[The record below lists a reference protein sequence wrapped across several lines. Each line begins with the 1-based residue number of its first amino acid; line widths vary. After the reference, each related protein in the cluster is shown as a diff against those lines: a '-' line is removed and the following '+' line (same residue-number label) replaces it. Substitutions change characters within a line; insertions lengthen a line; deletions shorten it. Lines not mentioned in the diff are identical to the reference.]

1 MDLAPSASVVA
12 HNPHMGIETPGK
24 ELVDRLRG
32 HWPGLLAIYCFG
44 SRASGHARSDSDLD
58 LAVLSERRL
67 DPVDVWEVASAIA
80 SETGIDVDLVDLRAA
95 TTVMQHQV
103 VSTGRRLYARPL
115 QAALWEAMVL
125 SEKTRLDEARAGL
138 IRDVLERGTVHG
150 R

>member
-1 MDLAPSASVVA
+1 M
-12 HNPHMGIETPGK
+12 
-24 ELVDRLRG
+24 
-32 HWPGLLAIYCFG
+32 
-44 SRASGHARSDSDLD
+44 
-58 LAVLSERRL
+58 SERRL

-125 SEKTRLDEARAGL
+125 SEKTRLDKVRSDLVRDILARGS
-138 IRDVLERGTVHG
+138 VHG